1 LASPEL
7 ASRLDAIG
15 ASSIQGAF
23 YRHVAVG
30 RDPRSG
36 LGARINGGRW
46 NPPDSFSTLYLA
58 EAVETAAREF
68 YRLARRQG
76 LHPRDFLPRDL
87 YTFEVELEVVLDLRL
102 NEARERVGPSSAEL
116 RSDDARACQAIG
128 ETAHH
133 LGLEGIAA
141 PSAAG
146 GGGIMLAV
154 FLDRLRPSS
163 RMEPTSHVR
172 WNEPPPEPDT
182 S

>member
-1 LASPEL
+1 VASPEL
-7 ASRLDAIG
+7 VSRLDAIG

-23 YRHVAVG
+23 YRHVAAG

-58 EAVETAAREF
+58 EAVDTVTREF

-87 YTFEVELEVVLDLRL
+87 YTFEVELEAVLDLRL
-102 NEARERVGPSSAEL
+102 DDARERVGLSSTEL

-128 ETAHH
+128 EAAHY
-133 LGLEGIAA
+133 LGLEGVAV

-146 GGGIMLAV
+146 GGGIVLAV
-154 FLDRLRPSS
+154 FLDRLRPNS
-163 RMEPTSHVR
+163 RIEPTTHVR
-172 WNEPPPEPDT
+172 WNEPPPEAVT
-182 S
+182 T